1 MVIIRLA
8 RTTICL
14 CDWVLVVG
22 ILFRYSDSNLLN
34 RFTKDLFAGLFSD
47 FFRRKTVCRWRPSSL
62 IIFLCV
68 SKSLNQLGPLNRFVK
83 KH

>member
-22 ILFRYSDSNLLN
+22 ILFHYSDSNLLN

-47 FFRRKTVCRWRPSSL
+47 FFRRKTVSSRWRPSSL
-62 IIFLCV
+62 LIF
-68 SKSLNQLGPLNRFVK
+68 FVCK
-83 KH
+83 QVTESIRPIEPIR